1 MVVALD
7 YDFSYQKATRAV
19 LAIQAGAHFVG
30 TNADTLIPSEQGLLP
45 SAGSLIDLIRYATQ
59 VQPVIVGKPNGLIVR
74 NALAKLGISAK
85 EALMVGDNY
94 ETDIRAGM
102 AAGVDT
108 LLVYSGVSKPADIKQ
123 KEQQPTHEIKSF
135 DDWTI

>member
-1 MVVALD
+1 M
-7 YDFSYQKATRAV
+7 
-19 LAIQAGAHFVG
+19 G